1 MKINF
6 WLLTVLFFL
15 GFSET
20 ERKSVVFMIGD
31 STMADKPTAGN
42 PERGWGQFLPEYFTA
57 GVQIKNLA
65 VNGRSTKSFLKEGR
79 WDSVM
84 KYLKK
89 DDYVFIQFGHN
100 DQKLEDSN
108 RYAAPQTLYRKNLI
122 RFVTDTRSK
131 GATPIL
137 VTPVMRRK
145 FDALGKFID
154 QHGEYPDVVR
164 SVAKEMD
171 VALIDL
177 HAASRTLIEKEG
189 VEGSKKLF
197 LWIDPKHFSATPEG
211 KKDDTHFSAY
221 GAASMASLVCA
232 EIFAKQL
239 TLARYLKPSAH
250 PEKFAFELPKIYEPH
265 FKKDTF
271 NIRDFG
277 AKNNGEFLN
286 TESINR
292 AILTCSRQGG
302 GTVIIPAG
310 LWLTGPIVL
319 QGKVNLHTERGALV
333 LFTED
338 RKQYPLVLSSYEGVV
353 AARCQSPVS
362 GTDLQDVAITGEGI
376 FHGSGDA
383 WRPVKKGKVTE
394 SEWKKLVASGGV
406 LSSDKANWF
415 PSESALKG
423 SVSNNI
429 GKLVPGSQLTDYED
443 IRDFLRPNMLR
454 LTNCNNVLLEGVSFE
469 NSPAWTLH
477 LSMNRHVTIRKVTVK
492 NPAYGQ
498 NTDALDLESC
508 ANVLVDECSFDTGDD
523 GICIKSGRDEE
534 GRRRGIPTENV
545 IARNTTVYHAHGGFV
560 VGSEMSGGAKNLFVS
575 NCTFI
580 GTDIGLRFKTTRGR
594 GGVVEN
600 IYASNIAM
608 KDIAGEAVLFDM
620 YYMAKDPIPLAG
632 EKREMPVIET
642 LPVTEATP
650 VFRNFYFHDIV
661 CKGADKAI
669 FIRGIPEMNISNIQM
684 SNMVMASRKGI
695 ECTEA
700 KGIHLSHIRL
710 VTDDTNPLIYLQ
722 NCSDMSFTNIEQ
734 EGDVKLLFSING
746 NRSRNIQVSHSELQ
760 RVSNKT
766 AFDFGALPSSIVFK

>member
-1 MKINF
+1 MKNSF
-6 WLLTVLFFL
+6 WLLLALFIL

-20 ERKSVVFMIGD
+20 ERKSVVYMIGD
-31 STMADKPTAGN
+31 STMANKPTAGN
-42 PERGWGQFLPEYFTA
+42 PERGWGQLFPEYFTNEL
-57 GVQIKNLA
+57 QFKNLA
-65 VNGRSTKSFLKEGR
+65 VNGRSTKSFLREGR

-89 DDYVFIQFGHN
+89 DDYVIIQFGHN
-100 DQKLEDSN
+100 DQKMDDSN
-108 RYAAPQTLYRKNLI
+108 RYAAPQSLYRQNLI
-122 RFVTDTRSK
+122 RFVTDTRAK

-145 FDALGKFID
+145 FDEQGKFVD
-154 QHGEYPDVVR
+154 QHGEYPGVVKAI
-164 SVAKEMD
+164 AKEMN
-171 VALIDL
+171 VTLIDL
-177 HAASRTLIEKEG
+177 HASSQSLIEKEG
-189 VEGSKKLF
+189 LEGSKKLF
-197 LWIDPKHFSATPEG
+197 LWIEPKHFAAAPEG

-221 GAASMASLVCA
+221 GAACIASLVCA
-232 EIFAKQL
+232 EINAKQL
-239 TLARYLKPSAH
+239 SLARYLKPSAH

-271 NIRDFG
+271 NILNFG
-277 AKNNGEFLN
+277 AKSNGEFLN
-286 TESINR
+286 TEAINHT
-292 AILTCSRQGG
+292 ILTCSQNGG

-319 QGKVNLHTERGALV
+319 QGKVNLHADRGALV

-353 AARCQSPVS
+353 AARCQSPLS

-383 WRPVKKGKVTE
+383 WRPVKKGKITE
-394 SEWKKLVASGGV
+394 SEWKKLIASGGV
-406 LSSDKANWF
+406 LSADKTIWF
-415 PSESALKG
+415 PSEGALKG
-423 SVSNNI
+423 SVTNNI
-429 GKLVPGSQLTDYED
+429 GKFVPGSRLVDYED

-454 LTNCNNVLLEGVSFE
+454 LTNCSNVLLEGVSFE
-469 NSPAWTLH
+469 NSPAWTMH

-560 VGSEMSGGAKNLFVS
+560 VGSEMSGGARNLFVS

-600 IYASNIAM
+600 IYAANIFM

-620 YYMAKDPIPLAG
+620 YYMAKDPIPQAG
-632 EKREMPVIET
+632 EKREMPLIET

-650 VFRNFYFHDIV
+650 IFRNFYIHDIV
-661 CKGADKAI
+661 CRGADKAI

-684 SNMVMASRKGI
+684 SNMVMVSRKGI

-700 KGIHLSHIRL
+700 KGINLSHIRL
-710 VTDDTNPLIYLQ
+710 VTDDSNPLIYLQ
-722 NCSDMSFTNIEQ
+722 NSSDMVFEDIQHSGE
-734 EGDVKLLFSING
+734 VKLLFSING
-746 NRSRNIQVSHSELQ
+746 NLSRNIQVSHTSLQ
-760 RVSNKT
+760 NVANKT
-766 AFDFGALPSSIVFK
+766 AFDFGAKPSSIVFK